1 VTQFASAGLN
11 YYWIVHVASSLL
23 FSFIKSIVRTDHP
36 GIQCM
41 KSMLGNFFG
50 APVLKLP
57 GVHENSVAV
66 VAYMGSLVVMDA
78 EYKKLPAFM
87 FDE

>member
-1 VTQFASAGLN
+1 
-11 YYWIVHVASSLL
+11 
-23 FSFIKSIVRTDHP
+23 
-36 GIQCM
+36 M